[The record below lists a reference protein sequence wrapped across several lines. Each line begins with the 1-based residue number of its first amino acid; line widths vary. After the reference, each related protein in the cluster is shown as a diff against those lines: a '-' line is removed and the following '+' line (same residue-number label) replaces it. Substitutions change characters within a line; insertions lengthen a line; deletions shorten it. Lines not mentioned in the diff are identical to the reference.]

1 MKAKLYRKRFIGG
14 VLSIKV
20 SIMLVQSSKVYL
32 NYNALLQGITGFLGY
47 VSVISSDEGSL
58 VKWSNVFEM
67 HDVGNYP

>member
-1 MKAKLYRKRFIGG
+1 MKAKLYRKRLIGG
-14 VLSIKV
+14 VLRIKV

>member
-1 MKAKLYRKRFIGG
+1 MKAKLYRKRLIGG

-20 SIMLVQSSKVYL
+20 SIMLVQSSKVDL

-58 VKWSNVFEM
+58 VK
-67 HDVGNYP
+67 

>member
-1 MKAKLYRKRFIGG
+1 MKAELDRKRLRGG

-47 VSVISSDEGSL
+47 VSVISSDEVSL
-58 VKWSNVFEM
+58 VKFSKCFRNARCW
-67 HDVGNYP
+67 

>member
-1 MKAKLYRKRFIGG
+1 MKAELDRKRLKGG

-47 VSVISSDEGSL
+47 VSVISSDEVSL
-58 VKWSNVFEM
+58 VKLSKCFRHARCW
-67 HDVGNYP
+67 

>member
-1 MKAKLYRKRFIGG
+1 MKAELDRKRLKGR

-47 VSVISSDEGSL
+47 VSVISSDEVSL
-58 VKWSNVFEM
+58 VKLSKCFRHARCW
-67 HDVGNYP
+67 

>member
-1 MKAKLYRKRFIGG
+1 MKAELDRKRLIGG

-47 VSVISSDEGSL
+47 VSVISSDEVSL
-58 VKWSNVFEM
+58 VKLSKCFRNARCW
-67 HDVGNYP
+67 